1 MNRLFFK
8 ESMGSA
14 MTENLGSNVF
24 WNNHKKILIVE
35 DEALQR
41 HLLREYLCEAGYE
54 VVEAVDGQE
63 AMEKLAVDPEIRFVI
78 TDLKMPRMDGFE
90 LISAI
95 RKKQLHY
102 VYILVQTYCDDE
114 ETLIRALSLGADDFL
129 RKPVRPVE
137 LCLRVA
143 GGFRVL
149 KIEKFEEL
157 IFFLTKLAALQSKET
172 GSHLDRMYHF
182 TRALARD
189 LATNVPELGLTLA
202 VAEEIAKVSPMHDLG
217 KVGISVELLHK
228 VEKLNTEEVR
238 SLQDHARV
246 GGSLIED
253 VYAQTESEYLFLAQ
267 EIAQLHHERWDGK
280 GYPHGLAG
288 DRIPLCARIVALAD
302 AYDAMTSK
310 RSYSIALGHEEAKQ
324 EILRNTGKQ
333 FDPKVVAAFLRQES
347 EFVRIKEEFR
357 DTDSPLYRE
366 EKSRNQ

>member
-1 MNRLFFK
+1 
-8 ESMGSA
+8 MGSA
-14 MTENLGSNVF
+14 MTENLGCNGF

-143 GGFRVL
+143 G
-149 KIEKFEEL
+149 
-157 IFFLTKLAALQSKET
+157 
-172 GSHLDRMYHF
+172 
-182 TRALARD
+182 
-189 LATNVPELGLTLA
+189 
-202 VAEEIAKVSPMHDLG
+202 
-217 KVGISVELLHK
+217 
-228 VEKLNTEEVR
+228 
-238 SLQDHARV
+238 
-246 GGSLIED
+246 
-253 VYAQTESEYLFLAQ
+253 
-267 EIAQLHHERWDGK
+267 
-280 GYPHGLAG
+280 
-288 DRIPLCARIVALAD
+288 
-302 AYDAMTSK
+302 
-310 RSYSIALGHEEAKQ
+310 
-324 EILRNTGKQ
+324 
-333 FDPKVVAAFLRQES
+333 
-347 EFVRIKEEFR
+347 
-357 DTDSPLYRE
+357 
-366 EKSRNQ
+366 

>member
-1 MNRLFFK
+1 
-8 ESMGSA
+8 
-14 MTENLGSNVF
+14 MTENLRCNIG
-24 WNNHKKILIVE
+24 WNNHNKILIVE
-35 DEALQR
+35 DESLQR
-41 HLLREYLCEAGYE
+41 HLLREYLSEAGYE

-63 AMEKLAVDPEIRFVI
+63 AMAQLAVDPEIRVVI

-90 LISAI
+90 LIRQI

-102 VYILVQTYCDDE
+102 IYILVQTHRDDA
-114 ETLIRALSLGADDFL
+114 ETLEKALSLGADDFL

-182 TRALARD
+182 TRVLARD
-189 LATNVPELGLTLA
+189 IAENVPELGLTLA

-228 VEKLNTEEVR
+228 VEKLNHEEVQ
-238 SLQDHARV
+238 SLQDHVLV
-246 GGSLIED
+246 GGNLIQD

-288 DRIPLCARIVALAD
+288 DKIPLCARIVALAD

-310 RSYSIALGHEEAKQ
+310 RSYSVGLSHEEAKR
-324 EILRNTGKQ
+324 EILRNNGKQ
-333 FDPKVVAAFLRQES
+333 FDPKIVEAFLRQEA
-347 EFVRIKEEFR
+347 EFIRIKEEFR
-357 DTDSPLYRE
+357 DNDSPLY
-366 EKSRNQ
+366 SR

>member
-1 MNRLFFK
+1 MMNRMFFK

-14 MTENLGSNVF
+14 MTENPGCNVF

-41 HLLREYLCEAGYE
+41 HLLREYLSEAGYE

-114 ETLIRALSLGADDFL
+114 ETLIRALSLG
-129 RKPVRPVE
+129 PVE

-189 LATNVPELGLTLA
+189 LATHVPELGLTLA

-228 VEKLNTEEVR
+228 VEKLNHEEVR

-333 FDPKVVAAFLRQES
+333 FDPKVVAAFLRQEA

-366 EKSRNQ
+366 EKSRKQ

>member
-1 MNRLFFK
+1 
-8 ESMGSA
+8 
-14 MTENLGSNVF
+14 MTENLRCNIG
-24 WNNHKKILIVE
+24 WNNHNKILIVE
-35 DEALQR
+35 DESLQR
-41 HLLREYLCEAGYE
+41 HLLREYLSEAGYE

-63 AMEKLAVDPEIRFVI
+63 AMAQLAVDPEIRVVI

-90 LISAI
+90 LIRQV

-102 VYILVQTYCDDE
+102 IYILVQTHRDDA
-114 ETLIRALSLGADDFL
+114 ETLEKALSLGADDFL

-182 TRALARD
+182 TRVLARD
-189 LATNVPELGLTLA
+189 IAENVPELGLTLA

-228 VEKLNTEEVR
+228 VEKLNHEEVQ
-238 SLQDHARV
+238 SLQDHVLV
-246 GGSLIED
+246 GGNLIQD

-288 DRIPLCARIVALAD
+288 DKIPLCARIVALAD

-310 RSYSIALGHEEAKQ
+310 RSYSVGLSHEEAKR
-324 EILRNTGKQ
+324 EILRNNGKQ
-333 FDPKVVAAFLRQES
+333 FDPKIVEAFLRQEA
-347 EFVRIKEEFR
+347 EFIRIKEEFR
-357 DTDSPLYRE
+357 DNDSPLY
-366 EKSRNQ
+366 SR